1 MNARIDLNADVGEG
15 AGQEAELMPWLTS
28 ANVACGAHAGDEAT
42 FLATVEL
49 AVRHG
54 VAIGAHPGFA
64 DRAHFGRRELAL
76 APAEAAELVGG
87 QIAWAQ
93 RLAATSGAAL
103 RHVKLHG
110 ALYNLAARDA
120 ALARSIAAVVR
131 RMDPTLI
138 FVGLAGSE
146 LIRAGTECG
155 LRVAHEAFADRTY
168 RADGSLTPR
177 AEPGAVI
184 ADEAAAVAQV
194 LRLVREGRVTAR
206 DGAEVT
212 LQADTICLHGDG
224 PHAVAF
230 ARRLRTTL
238 HEAGVIVCSLGECTG
253 SGLAG

>member
-15 AGQEAELMPWLTS
+15 AGEDAALMPWLTS

-54 VAIGAHPGFA
+54 VALGAHPGFA

-76 APAEAAELVGG
+76 SPAAAAELVAG

-93 RLAATSGAAL
+93 RLAAQRGARL

-110 ALYNLAARDA
+110 ALYNQAARDG
-120 ALARSIAAVVR
+120 ALARALAAVVR
-131 RMDPTLI
+131 RADPALI
-138 FVGLAGSE
+138 FVGLAASE
-146 LIRAGTECG
+146 LTRAGAECG

-184 ADEAAAVAQV
+184 ADAAAAVAQV
-194 LRLVREGRVTAR
+194 LRMVREGRVTAR
-206 DGAEVT
+206 GGADVT
-212 LQADTICLHGDG
+212 LRADTICLHGDG
-224 PHAVAF
+224 PQAVAF
-230 ARRLRTTL
+230 ARRLRTAL
-238 HEAGVIVCSLGECTG
+238 HEAEIVVRSLADPT
-253 SGLAG
+253 A